1 MKYYK
6 ITEKDIVSFGETDY
20 KIPENA
26 TEIKEEEYQKGLDS
40 IRQRADEEI
49 AKINKNISR
58 LSELQDK
65 AILEGLTDAEKEE
78 YKKLKGGE

>member
-6 ITEKDIVSFGETDY
+6 LTEKDFISFGETDY
-20 KIPENA
+20 KIPENSV
-26 TEIKEEEYQKGLDS
+26 EIKEEEYQKGLDS
-40 IRQRADEEI
+40 IRQGADEEV
-49 AKINKNISR
+49 AKINEKMLR
-58 LSELQDK
+58 LDELRDK